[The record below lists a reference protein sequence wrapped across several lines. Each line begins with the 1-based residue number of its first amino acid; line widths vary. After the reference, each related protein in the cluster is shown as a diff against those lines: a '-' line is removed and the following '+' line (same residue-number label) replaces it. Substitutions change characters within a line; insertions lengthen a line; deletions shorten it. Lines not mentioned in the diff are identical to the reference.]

1 MVAVM
6 AMTPVHLVHE
16 GATVGEASF
25 VISLHVAGMYALSPV
40 FGILSDK
47 IGRIPVII
55 LGQVVLA
62 ISLFITATMSMD
74 HNAVTVGLILLGLG
88 WSANTVA
95 GSALIG
101 ELSQGPKR
109 LTIQGRSDAV
119 MSGSGAL
126 AGVLAGPAVMFLGY
140 SGLSVAS
147 FIFVASAVALIAL
160 IVTLRSRETAE

>member
-6 AMTPVHLVHE
+6 AMTPVHLVHG
-16 GATVGEASF
+16 GASVAESSF

-62 ISLFITATMSMD
+62 ISLAMTAFMAMD
-74 HNAVTVGLILLGLG
+74 HTAVTIGLILLGLG

-109 LTIQGRSDAV
+109 LRTQGRSDAV
-119 MSGSGAL
+119 MSASGAL
-126 AGVLAGPAVMFLGY
+126 AGLLAGPAVMLLGY
-140 SGLSVAS
+140 PGLSVAS
-147 FIFVASAVALIAL
+147 FAFVGAAAALIGL
-160 IVTLRSRETAE
+160 IVVLRTRETAE